1 MTRFDTGFVGSDI
14 PLAQSLMTVLGI
26 EERQLGPAYWG
37 AIQDAG
43 RLCPVCPDRN
53 RCSAAL
59 ANGSAAQGYMTF
71 CPNADLFGELEA
83 AAAGALVTDRA

>member
-1 MTRFDTGFVGSDI
+1 MNAPRPGFAGSDI
-14 PLAQSLMTVLGI
+14 PLALSLMTALGI
-26 EERQLGPAYWG
+26 DGQKLGPAYWG

-43 RLCPVCPDRN
+43 RLCPICADRG
-53 RCSAAL
+53 RCGAAL
-59 ANGSAAQGYMTF
+59 ANGTAALGYMTF